1 MCVCACV
8 LQVTSVFDRNK
19 DGKIDVEDAKV
30 AFDDIMQVVGF
41 NMLGSRSLST
51 RTFSNTFPYHH
62 DLLLGSTDGS
72 SL

>member
-1 MCVCACV
+1 MRARARARVC

-41 NMLGSRSLST
+41 NMPSGGGFTAGVLAGLKQ
-51 RTFSNTFPYHH
+51 
-62 DLLLGSTDGS
+62 G
-72 SL
+72 